1 MKEQRSNIKYQI
13 SNIKSQIANP
23 KSRIAKYLSFG
34 ICHLIF
40 AICYLIFLPSC
51 GATVTPPAPVYLK
64 AAGSTAM
71 TPLLQDLAAAYH
83 ERQPDVTIDIN
94 TGGSALGRELAS
106 AGQVDFGLTSWL
118 PAGPPQGVQATVVAR
133 DGIALIVHPTNVIT
147 GLTLAQVHDLFQ
159 GSLGDWQAVGGAP
172 APVQVVSREDGS
184 GTRAAFEALVMQGGR
199 VTPTALVM
207 PNSQAVVD
215 YVARDPRAV
224 GYVSMGYVSDRV
236 RVLAVE
242 GLVPGPQNVSRAEY
256 NLTRDLVILTRP
268 NAPGAVRAFLDFIL
282 SPAGQAIVGQR
293 YGRVR

>member
-1 MKEQRSNIKYQI
+1 MTNFKSQI
-13 SNIKSQIANP
+13 SNLKSQ
-23 KSRIAKYLSFG
+23 S

-40 AICYLIFLPSC
+40 VICYLLFLPSC

-83 ERQPDVTIDIN
+83 ERQPDVTLDVN
-94 TGGSALGRELAS
+94 TGGSALGRELAA
-106 AGQVDFGLTSWL
+106 AGQVDLGLTSWL
-118 PAGPPQGVQATVVAR
+118 PDSPPQGTQATVVAR

-147 GLTLAQVHDLFQ
+147 GLTLVQAHDLFQ
-159 GSLGDWQAVGGAP
+159 GSLGDWQAVGGASSV
-172 APVQVVSREDGS
+172 VQAVSREDGS
-184 GTRAAFEALVMQGGR
+184 GTRAAFEALVMQGNR

-215 YVARDPRAV
+215 YVARDPRAI
-224 GYVSMGYVSDRV
+224 GYVSMAYVGDKV
-236 RVLAVE
+236 RAVAVE
-242 GLVPGPQNVSRAEY
+242 GLVPNPQNVSRAEY

-268 NAPGAVRAFLDFIL
+268 DAPGAVRAFLDFIL